1 MNRHDLAPPRLSEV
15 VCSRLSN
22 SIDAVARCVIE
33 HASRR
38 APTTL
43 AERLREEWL
52 ADLSEDRGPI
62 ARLRLALG
70 CYRAAFV
77 ISQVCGAA
85 GARAAPSPVGA
96 GIMVAEVAHI
106 SPFPRR
112 TAAASTGPVMC
123 EINTTPL
130 IDVLLVLLVTLIIT
144 LPMMTQSVRLD
155 LPNSPPR
162 TEAPPEVINLD
173 IDFDGTVVWNGSP
186 VANLAQLE
194 AYFRAEGQRSPQP
207 EIHLRPDAYAKY
219 DVVAKVLAAAQRN
232 RLEKLGFVNSADFAH

>member
-1 MNRHDLAPPRLSEV
+1 MNRHDLAPARLSQV
-15 VCSRLSN
+15 ACSRLSD
-22 SIDAVARCVIE
+22 SIDAVARCLIE
-33 HASRR
+33 HAARR
-38 APTTL
+38 VPTTL

-70 CYRAAFV
+70 CFRAAFV
-77 ISQVCGAA
+77 IRGDVGVT
-85 GARAAPSPVGA
+85 GARTAPSAVA
-96 GIMVAEVAHI
+96 ARIMVADIAHI
-106 SPFPRR
+106 SPFPRL
-112 TAAASTGPVMC
+112 TAAASAGPVIC
-123 EINTTPL
+123 EINTTSL

-155 LPNSPPR
+155 LPHPPSR
-162 TEAPPEVINLD
+162 AEAPPEVINLD
-173 IDFDGTVVWNGSP
+173 IDFDGTVVWNGSR

-194 AYFRAEGQRSPQP
+194 SYFRAESRRSPQP

-232 RLEKLGFVNSADFAH
+232 RLEKLGFVNNAEFSH